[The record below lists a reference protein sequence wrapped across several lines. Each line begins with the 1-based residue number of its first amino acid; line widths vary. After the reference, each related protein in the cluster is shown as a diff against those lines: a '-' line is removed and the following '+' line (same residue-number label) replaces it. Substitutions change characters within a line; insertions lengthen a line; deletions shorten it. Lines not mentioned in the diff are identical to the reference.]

1 MITQQ
6 PISARIKHETMWAMN
21 LERMVTGT
29 SINSMLND
37 GARMYLDNVDTR
49 REFGLYTNYSERR
62 KIVRG
67 YLKKWFPEAL
77 EVF

>member
-1 MITQQ
+1 MITQK
-6 PISARIKHETMWAMN
+6 PISARIQHETLWHMN
-21 LERMVTGT
+21 QYRMASGT

-37 GARMYLDNVDTR
+37 GARMYLDNIDCR
-49 REFGLYTNYSERR
+49 RLFCNYISYSLRR

>member
-1 MITQQ
+1 MITQK
-6 PISARIKHETMWAMN
+6 PISARIQHETLWHMN
-21 LERMVTGT
+21 QYRMASGT

-37 GARMYLDNVDTR
+37 GARMYLDNIGSR
-49 REFGLYTNYSERR
+49 RLFGQYTNYTLRR

>member
-6 PISARIKHETMWAMN
+6 PISARIQHEIMWS
-21 LERMVTGT
+21 LDQERMVSGR
-29 SINSMLND
+29 SINGMLND
-37 GARMYLDNVDTR
+37 GARMYLDNVDSR
-49 REFGLYTNYSERR
+49 REFGLYTNYSLRR

>member
-1 MITQQ
+1 MINQQ

-21 LERMVTGT
+21 LERTVTGT

-37 GARMYLDNVDTR
+37 GARMYLDNVDAR
-49 REFGLYTNYSERR
+49 REFGLYTNYSLRR